1 MTDDT
6 NSRLGGAV
14 LLLLAIA
21 GMWWTEHDV
30 QTDGSYS
37 AKIAFIAP
45 FAAIM
50 ALDFLIHA
58 PKMPMN
64 TMTARDALY
73 AVAGAAAGL
82 LNLNRYGAF
91 SAESSIRTPLFVG
104 LGAVAVYLAFL
115 QVRKQRRQENVYSP
129 PTRSKTGTSGG
140 QAGRRTRG

>member
-1 MTDDT
+1 MTDQT

-14 LLLLAIA
+14 LLVLAMA
-21 GMWWTEHDV
+21 GVWWTEHDV
-30 QTDGSYS
+30 QADGSYS

-64 TMTARDALY
+64 SMTARDALY
-73 AVAGAAAGL
+73 AVIGVAAGV

-91 SAESSIRTPLFVG
+91 SAESAVRTPLLVG
-104 LGAVAVYLAFL
+104 LGAAAVYLAFL
-115 QVRKQRRQENVYSP
+115 QIRKERRE
-129 PTRSKTGTSGG
+129 
-140 QAGRRTRG
+140 